1 MNSGAVRQKA
11 KGDLDIRVKVRA
23 TPAVTA
29 HIDIGEG
36 NSLTGLGSGNID
48 IRVRERDNL
57 FTINGDYTLNQGSFH
72 VSALELVDRDF
83 TIRDGSSI
91 RFNGDIMDS
100 DLNVTGVYSTK
111 ASLSTLLSSSTTRTE
126 SSSLSRR
133 QVDCIIGISDKLRN
147 PKIEL
152 DIDIPE
158 LDPGTAGLVESAL
171 NTEDKVMKQFIY
183 LLIANSFLPN
193 EESGV
198 ITTDPSNMLYS
209 NMSGIMAG
217 QLNSIFQKL
226 DIPLDLGL
234 NYQQNESGNDLF
246 DVALSTQ
253 LFNNRVIVNGTIGN
267 RRLYG
272 TATEEVTGD
281 LDIDIKLDKPG
292 TVRLNLF
299 SHSADQYTSYL
310 DNSQR
315 NGVGIAYQREFNSLR
330 QFFRDLFKSRAE
342 REEQASE
349 EALQPVE
356 RKILQIDS
364 TGKAHP
370 VLTNE

>member
-1 MNSGAVRQKA
+1 MKTKS

-36 NSLTGLGSGNID
+36 NSLRGMGNGLID
-48 IRVRERDNL
+48 LRIREAQNL
-57 FTINGDYTLNQGSFH
+57 FTINGDYSLSQGDFRF
-72 VSALELVDRDF
+72 SALNLVTREF

-91 RFNGDIMDS
+91 RFNGDVMDS
-100 DLNVTGVYSTK
+100 DLNVSGVYSTK
-111 ASLSTLLSSSTTRTE
+111 ASLATLLSNTANTE

-133 QVDCIIGISDKLRN
+133 QVDCIIGITDKLRN
-147 PKIEL
+147 PKITL

-158 LDPGTAGLVESAL
+158 LEPGTEGLVESAL
-171 NTEDKVMKQFIY
+171 NTEDKVMKQFLY
-183 LLIANSFLPN
+183 LLIAGSFLPN
-193 EESGV
+193 EESGI
-198 ITTDPSNMLYS
+198 ITTGTSNMLYS
-209 NMSGIMAG
+209 NMTGIMAG
-217 QLNSIFQKL
+217 QLNSIFEKL
-226 DIPLDLGL
+226 NIPLDLGL
-234 NYQQNESGNDLF
+234 NYQQNAAGSDLF

-253 LFNNRVIVNGTIGN
+253 LFMGRVIVNGTIGN

-315 NGVGIAYQREFNSLR
+315 NGVGLAYQREFTSLG

-342 REEQASE
+342 REERLPDETA
-349 EALQPVE
+349 ARRV
-356 RKILQIDS
+356 LQIDS
-364 TGKAHP
+364 IGRAHP
-370 VLTNE
+370 LLPNE